1 MRSYHKCANFKNI
14 DNYNFVPVSS
24 TMKLVVIF
32 VLLSMSISIFSR
44 NEVKLRLYSKE
55 ENQGYEQGD
64 SHCFFYEQ
72 LSAAD

>member
-1 MRSYHKCANFKNI
+1 MRSYHKCANFKKI

-55 ENQGYEQGD
+55 EN
-64 SHCFFYEQ
+64 
-72 LSAAD
+72 